1 MQQIYVKEM
10 LSVMNIKEL
19 ISVINEIAPEELQ
32 ESWDNSGIQINADP
46 EKDIRKIMT
55 CLEIS
60 DAVVDEAIEKG
71 VDVVVT
77 HHPLI
82 FSKLAKIDAENIVG
96 GQIVKL
102 VKNGISVY
110 SSHTAFDSASHG
122 TNQDL
127 AEQLDL
133 KDITPMEPAD
143 GHPGCGMGRYGIYRE
158 PVYFGDFIEDV
169 AEICPDAEIRVAGP
183 VPEHVKKVA
192 LCTGAGAEFIDEAY
206 ENGADVYITG
216 DVKYHDAR
224 HADDIGL
231 CVVDAGHYGTEVLFS
246 RNMAHLLI
254 NALDEKHLLDDVEVF
269 PSETN
274 IDPFR

>member
-32 ESWDNSGIQINADP
+32 ESWDNSGIQINSDS

-60 DAVVDEAIEKG
+60 DAVVDEAVEKG

-102 VKNGISVY
+102 VKKDISV
-110 SSHTAFDSASHG
+110 
-122 TNQDL
+122 
-127 AEQLDL
+127 
-133 KDITPMEPAD
+133 
-143 GHPGCGMGRYGIYRE
+143 
-158 PVYFGDFIEDV
+158 
-169 AEICPDAEIRVAGP
+169 
-183 VPEHVKKVA
+183 
-192 LCTGAGAEFIDEAY
+192 
-206 ENGADVYITG
+206 
-216 DVKYHDAR
+216 
-224 HADDIGL
+224 
-231 CVVDAGHYGTEVLFS
+231 
-246 RNMAHLLI
+246 
-254 NALDEKHLLDDVEVF
+254 
-269 PSETN
+269 
-274 IDPFR
+274 